1 MFRSGIVVAA
11 ALVLVLAL
19 AGSARAQSH
28 SDSTAPSHKAQT
40 IKERWTHLLLKWR
53 YNRPKLKACKAEA
66 RRKGLAGDDRWFF
79 LENCMDKS

>member
-28 SDSTAPSHKAQT
+28 SDGTPPANKAQT

-53 YNRPKLKACKAEA
+53 LQPPEAQSMQSGSPKKGPC
-66 RRKGLAGDDRWFF
+66 RR
-79 LENCMDKS
+79 